1 MTQPGIQMVD
11 LHTQYQR
18 FASELEAAFAG
29 ILESTAFIN
38 GPEVKAFQQ
47 ALEAYLE
54 VDHVIPCA
62 NGTDALQIALMAL
75 ELEPGDEVIVPAFT
89 FVASVEVIGLLGFTP
104 VVIDVDPDTFNMDV
118 SQLEALITERTRAI
132 MPVHL
137 FGQCCD
143 MESILQIA
151 SKHDIKIVED
161 NAQSIGAQYT
171 FGNGRVAYSGTMGE
185 IGTLSFYPS
194 KNLGCYGDGGALMSN
209 DERLA
214 AEMRSICNHG
224 MIRRYYHDR
233 LGVNSRL
240 DSFQAAVLRIKL
252 QYLDEYVR
260 ARQAAA
266 AHYDGR
272 LAGLTGI
279 KIPTRA
285 ERSTHVFHQYTLQVK
300 DGHRDA
306 LKEYLQE
313 HGIPSM
319 IYYPVPL
326 QEQKAFRE
334 LVRTP
339 VSLEHTNDLCQRVL
353 SLPMHTELSADQLD
367 HICDTIEA
375 YFAQ

>member
-118 SQLEALITERTRAI
+118 SQLEALITGRTRAI

-151 SKHDIKIVED
+151 SKHDIKVVED